1 MSFFDDLGKKVSE
14 AAQLAA
20 KKSSNLLEIAKLN
33 MAITAEEDKIEK
45 AYAKIGKQIFAKYN
59 SKVEVDPDVV
69 SICEEIKVY
78 QENLAN
84 LKSRLMDLKD
94 VKLCIRCNA
103 ELDKSALFCPKCGT
117 KQEKQS
123 QEEQPHEKQHD
134 ETSQSKE
141 RVIRFCSK
149 CGAEV
154 TEGAV
159 FCQNCGSKIQ

>member
-1 MSFFDDLGKKVSE
+1 MSIFDDLGKKFSE

-20 KKSSNLLEIAKLN
+20 KKSTNLVEITKVN
-33 MAITAEEDKIEK
+33 MAISAEEEKIEK
-45 AYAKIGKQIFAKYN
+45 AYAKIGKEIFNKYN
-59 SKVEVDPDVV
+59 SYVEVDPDVV
-69 SICEEIKVY
+69 ALCEEIKSY

-103 ELDKSALFCPKCGT
+103 ELDKSVLFCPKCGT

-123 QEEQPHEKQHD
+123 QEKQSD
-134 ETSQSKE
+134 DASQSKKKE
-141 RVIRFCSK
+141 IKFCTK

-154 TEGAV
+154 TEGAA
-159 FCQNCGSKIQ
+159 FCQSCGSKIQ